1 MKMKPIKTEQEYSTK
16 DLGEASAILAKRI
29 KLLRIERKSGICWFY
44 FDKKFAT
51 PVADRYWAGELLIDA
66 KRYNEAERNLKTRIF
81 SQSQGE
87 NRKGR
92 TVSVA
97 GRF

>member
-1 MKMKPIKTEQEYSTK
+1 MKIATKEYRTK
-16 DLGEASAILAKRI
+16 DLGLASAILAKGI
-29 KLLRIERKSGICWFY
+29 KLLRIERESDICWFI
-44 FDKKFAT
+44 FNETDAT
-51 PVADRYWAGELLIDA
+51 PVAENYWSGELQIDA
-66 KRYNEAERNLKTRIF
+66 KSYNEAMRTLKTRIF
-81 SQSQGE
+81 SQSKGE